1 MDIED
6 LRKAMMETR
15 LKVSTDSLGSTGS
28 MGSVEQEV
36 NMSNNNNNNKA
47 SASGR
52 DAPVNLFRDIG
63 EIPSKSGKKRKN
75 RESMT
80 PEELHEKLGTTR
92 DSSSDEELR
101 EINTPPP
108 GKKRRKVTV
117 RKKGGKKRKTR
128 RKKSKT
134 RRKRRRK
141 NKTKKG
147 GKRRTRKKRGK
158 GKGKKRKRD
167 EKSSGEGSSSGSS
180 SKKNT
185 TRKKQ
190 KKITDYKMKNFDDN
204 QCAICLE
211 PLIGNLENYCN
222 RHQFHR
228 ECYQRLIDQNIDRC
242 PSCRGQGTQL
252 TRERLREREIDRL
265 REEFN
270 DPLIQTYQPPEQQQH
285 YPHQV
290 MQMFQCGSCGR
301 QEAGEEY
308 QGPLTWNIDDD
319 GDWMCPGCRQRE
331 GRRDAEYF
339 EDITD

>member
-1 MDIED
+1 
-6 LRKAMMETR
+6 MMETR
-15 LKVSTDSLGSTGS
+15 LKVSTESLGSTGS
-28 MGSVEQEV
+28 VEREI
-36 NMSNNNNNNKA
+36 NMNNNNNSNV

-75 RESMT
+75 RDSMT
-80 PEELHEKLGTTR
+80 PEELSNLVNSRRG

-117 RKKGGKKRKTR
+117 KRRGGKKRKTR

-141 NKTKKG
+141 KKTKKK
-147 GKRRTRKKRGK
+147 GKRRTRKKR

-252 TRERLREREIDRL
+252 TRDRLRERQIERLREEY
-265 REEFN
+265 N
-270 DPLIQTYQPPEQQQH
+270 DPQIQTYEPPTQQH

-290 MQMFQCGSCGR
+290 MQLFQCGTCGR
-301 QEAGEEY
+301 EEEGEEY

-319 GDWMCPGCRQRE
+319 GDWMCYECRERE
-331 GRRDAEYF
+331 ARRDYEYF
-339 EDITD
+339 EEMMD

>member
-15 LKVSTDSLGSTGS
+15 LKVSSESLGSTGS
-28 MGSVEQEV
+28 VEREV
-36 NMSNNNNNNKA
+36 NMSNNNNNA

-52 DAPVNLFRDIG
+52 NAPVNLFRDIG

-80 PEELHEKLGTTR
+80 PEELHEKLGATR

-134 RRKRRRK
+134 RRKTRRKRRRK
-141 NKTKKG
+141 KKTKKG

-158 GKGKKRKRD
+158 GKKRKRD
-167 EKSSGEGSSSGSS
+167 EKSSGKGSSSGS

-242 PSCRGQGTQL
+242 PTCRGQGTQL
-252 TRERLREREIDRL
+252 TRDRLREREIDRL
-265 REEFN
+265 REEYN
-270 DPLIQTYQPPEQQQH
+270 DPQIQTYEPPTQQQH

-290 MQMFQCGSCGR
+290 MQMFECGWCGR
-301 QEAGEEY
+301 QEEGVEG
-308 QGPLTWNIDDD
+308 QGPLTWIIDDD
-319 GDWMCPGCRQRE
+319 GDWMCPQCRERE
-331 GRRDAEYF
+331 NYNDS
-339 EDITD
+339 D